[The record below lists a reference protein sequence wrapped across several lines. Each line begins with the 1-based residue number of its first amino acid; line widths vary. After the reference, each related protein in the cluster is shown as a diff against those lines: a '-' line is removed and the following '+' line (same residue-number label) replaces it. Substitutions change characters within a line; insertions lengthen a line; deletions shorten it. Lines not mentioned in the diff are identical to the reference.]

1 MEEAV
6 PGVCLPKS
14 TYQKSNSK
22 LNSIIP
28 ASFSTFAENLRTS
41 MSLVQ
46 QLQTRSGNKCELC
59 TSETNLSVYEVPP
72 TSNANADNS
81 ILVCKTCLDQ
91 IEKNEQLNASH
102 WKTLTE
108 TMWSEFAPVQ
118 VVAWRM
124 LSRLRNEGW
133 AADSL
138 DILYLDE
145 EALEWAKKT
154 GDHEQEGT
162 VEFHQDSNGARLFE
176 GDTVVLIKTLD
187 VKGSTLSAKLG
198 TVVKNIRLVHDNT
211 EQIEG
216 KVEGQTIVILT
227 KYLRKG

>member
-1 MEEAV
+1 
-6 PGVCLPKS
+6 
-14 TYQKSNSK
+14 
-22 LNSIIP
+22 
-28 ASFSTFAENLRTS
+28 
-41 MSLVQ
+41 MSLEK
-46 QLQTRSGNKCELC
+46 QLSTRSGNKCELC
-59 TSETNLSVYEVPP
+59 TAEGHLAVYEVDPS
-72 TSNANADNS
+72 SNPNTDNS

-91 IEKNEQLNASH
+91 IEKTEQINADH
-102 WKTLTE
+102 WKVLTE

-145 EALEWAKKT
+145 DTLEWAKKT
-154 GDHEQEGT
+154 GDHEQDGT
-162 VEFHQDSNGARLFE
+162 VQFHQDSNGARLHE

>member
-1 MEEAV
+1 
-6 PGVCLPKS
+6 
-14 TYQKSNSK
+14 
-22 LNSIIP
+22 
-28 ASFSTFAENLRTS
+28 
-41 MSLVQ
+41 MSLQ
-46 QLQTRSGNKCELC
+46 QELLNRSGNKCELC
-59 TSETNLSVYEVPP
+59 TADANLLVYEVPP
-72 TSNANADNS
+72 ASNANADNS
-81 ILVCKTCLDQ
+81 IIVCKTCLDQ
-91 IEKNEQLNASH
+91 IEKSEQINAEH
-102 WKTLTE
+102 WKGLTE

-145 EALEWAKKT
+145 ETLEWAKKT
-154 GDHEQEGT
+154 GDHEQDGT
-162 VEFHQDSNGARLFE
+162 VEFHQDNNGARLLE

-187 VKGSTLSAKLG
+187 VKGSTISAKLG

>member
-1 MEEAV
+1 
-6 PGVCLPKS
+6 
-14 TYQKSNSK
+14 
-22 LNSIIP
+22 
-28 ASFSTFAENLRTS
+28 

-46 QLQTRSGNKCELC
+46 ELQTRSGNKCELC
-59 TSETNLSVYEVPP
+59 TAETNLSVYEVPP
-72 TSNANADNS
+72 TSNPNSDNS

-91 IEKNEQLNASH
+91 IEKTEQLTPNH
-102 WKTLTE
+102 WKILTE
-108 TMWSEFAPVQ
+108 TMWSEFVPVQ

-124 LSRLRNEGW
+124 FSRLRNEGW

-138 DILYLDE
+138 DILYLEDE
-145 EALEWAKKT
+145 TLEWAKKT
-154 GDHEQEGT
+154 GDHEQDGT
-162 VEFHQDSNGARLFE
+162 VEFHQDSNGTRLFE
-176 GDTVVLIKTLD
+176 GDTVVLVKTLD
-187 VKGSTLSAKLG
+187 VKGATISAKLG